1 MIIVKKSFLFLVVI
15 LILASCATRKD
26 IAYFQDA
33 QQDEIT
39 QILNNN
45 SPAIKSDDLLSIIVN
60 SSKPELAR
68 PYNLLS
74 LRENLSENQ
83 SLRSEIES
91 YQVDKQGEI
100 DFPTLGKLK
109 VAGLTRDELAAMI
122 KSRLENLVP
131 NVVVTVNYVNF
142 KVTVVGEVSR
152 PGSFNIKGDRVTVL
166 DAVGMA
172 GDLSVYGRRD
182 NVLIVRE
189 VNGQREMVRLNLK
202 SKNIF
207 KSPYFYLQQNDV
219 VYVEPNKA
227 KADTGSSF
235 RMNFPLF
242 VSAGSLLITIA
253 TLIVTLSK

>member
-142 KVTVVGEVSR
+142 KVTVIGEVSR